1 MKRSQRNIFIS
12 MFICAFV
19 MLIALFIGSL
29 GDNTVAH
36 TIISSL
42 SAIIVFFVSSGV
54 FWYCTHR
61 HDKQE
66 NTVNTVIYDAVYA
79 VVLKYM
85 MLIFMLGFCFKFLA
99 LDNKIFIISFVL
111 MVVLKK
117 ALYFM
122 NYKRSE

>member
-19 MLIALFIGSL
+19 MLIALFIGRLSH
-29 GDNTVAH
+29 NTVAH

-61 HDKQE
+61 HDNKE

-79 VVLKYM
+79 VILKYM
-85 MLIFMLGFCFKFLA
+85 MLVFMLGFCFKFLK
-99 LDNKIFIISFVL
+99 LDNKVFILSFVL

-117 ALYFM
+117 TLYFL
-122 NYKRSE
+122 NYKRSK